1 MSHSESI
8 YLSGIKAD
16 FHGVLALM
24 WSSVFPL
31 AHNVF
36 HCSPATRDAY
46 VGLTGLLA
54 ALCAAAT
61 ARPDLGAVD
70 LGHHRAVLFAAF
82 GLAAFVVPI
91 GHGVVLAAD
100 GGREVWDRVG
110 GWWVLGTAGWNCV
123 AVFVYWSKV
132 LAAALSF
139 AKAVVVGFDYRH
151 AQELVC

>member
-132 LAAALSF
+132 SLFLFCFFVS
-139 AKAVVVGFDYRH
+139 
-151 AQELVC
+151 L